1 MRIENFIV
9 REPLLDPK
17 QGVIGYDLRWQDTG
31 NTAGPA
37 HEDNLEALLRF
48 VAEQLNSEKTG

>member
-17 QGVIGYDLRWQDTG
+17 QAVIGYDLTWQDAKG
-31 NTAGPA
+31 
-37 HEDNLEALLRF
+37 HR
-48 VAEQLNSEKTG
+48 